1 MIRTLTFA
9 VLAALPSTLSYTQEV
24 APYLD
29 DRSTAD
35 RVVASLYNAINRQEY
50 LRAHSYFDPRTAP
63 DLAAFREGY
72 ATTQSVRLRQG
83 EVIADGAA
91 GTLHF
96 AVPVAIEA
104 VITDGTTVYTGCYRL
119 SQVQPAAQELPPF
132 RPIDIDSGELSA
144 SDTSFDTAMG
154 ICDL

>member
-1 MIRTLTFA
+1 MIRILTFG
-9 VLAALPSTLSYTQEV
+9 VLSALPSTPSSAQEV

-35 RVVASLYNAINRQEY
+35 RVVASLYDAINRQEY
-50 LRAHSYFDPRTAP
+50 LRAHSYCDPRPAP
-63 DLAAFREGY
+63 DLAAIREGY

-104 VITDGTTVYTGCYRL
+104 VTTDGTTVYTGCYRL

-132 RPIDIDSGELSA
+132 RPIDIDSGELSE